1 VLGFERRVVIAFQV
15 GEDAVTILG
24 IFYGGRDADSVFG
37 ESDGLN

>member
-24 IFYGGRDADSVFG
+24 IFYGGRDTGVVLG
-37 ESDGLN
+37 EPDG